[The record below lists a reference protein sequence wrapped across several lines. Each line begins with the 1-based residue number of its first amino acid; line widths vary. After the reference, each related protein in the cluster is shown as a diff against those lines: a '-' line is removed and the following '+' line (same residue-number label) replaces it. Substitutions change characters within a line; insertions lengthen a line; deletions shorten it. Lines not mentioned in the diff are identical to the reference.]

1 MPNIQMVDLKGQ
13 YLKIKKEIDEQIQS
27 VIDKTQFINGD
38 QTKIFA
44 NELAEYTGSKYVIPC
59 GNGTDAL
66 QIAMMALEIGPGDE
80 VIVPAFT
87 YVASAEVIKLL
98 GATPVFI
105 DVDSETFNLEV
116 KDLEKVVTSKTKAL
130 VAVHLFGQNSNMEKI
145 LTFCRKNNVKLI
157 EDLAQSIGSG
167 YKFMDGNVKSSG
179 TMGDIGCTSFFPSK
193 NLGCYGDGGAIFCQ
207 DEELS
212 SKVRMIANHGQNK
225 KYHFRYV
232 GVNSR
237 LDTIQAAILRVKLR
251 YLDEYVEARQE
262 AARVYDELLKDLPVI
277 LPKRFEKSTH
287 VFHQYTIRFEEESI
301 RDHVKDHLASAGIPS
316 MIYYPLPL
324 HFQEAYKDEIFDP
337 GLLRNSEMLCKQ
349 VLSLPMHTE
358 LTHDQ
363 QLEIV
368 KSIKEV
374 L

>member
-1 MPNIQMVDLKGQ
+1 MSNIQMVDLKGQ
-13 YLKIKKEIDEQIQS
+13 YLKIKNEIDREIQS
-27 VIDKTQFINGD
+27 VIDNTQFINGD
-38 QTKIFA
+38 QTKEFA
-44 NELAEYTGSKYVIPC
+44 LELGQYTGSKFVIPC

-66 QIAMMALEIGPGDE
+66 QIAMMSLGIGRGDE
-80 VIVPAFT
+80 VIVPSFT

-105 DVDSETFNLEV
+105 DVNADTFNL
-116 KDLEKVVTSKTKAL
+116 KLDQLEKVVGKNTRAL
-130 VAVHLFGQNSNMEKI
+130 IAVHLFGQNSEMEEI
-145 LTFCRKNNVKLI
+145 LDFCKSHNIIVI
-157 EDLAQSIGSG
+157 EDLAQSIGAKYTFS
-167 YKFMDGNVKSSG
+167 DGRTKSSG

-193 NLGCYGDGGAIFCQ
+193 NLGCFGDGGAIFCQ
-207 DEELS
+207 YEELS
-212 SKVRMIANHGQNK
+212 DKIRMIANHGQNK

-251 YLDEYVEARQE
+251 HLDEYIAARQE
-262 AARVYDELLKDLPVI
+262 AANAYDELLKDLPVI
-277 LPKRFEKSTH
+277 LPKRLEKSSH
-287 VFHQYTIRFEEESI
+287 VFHQYTIRFENKER
-301 RDHVKDHLASAGIPS
+301 RDHVKMHLAESGIPS

-324 HFQEAYKDEIFDP
+324 HFQEAYKDEIHDP
-337 GLLRNSEMLCKQ
+337 GLLKNSEMLCGQ

-358 LTHDQ
+358 LTHEQ

-368 KSIKEV
+368 KRIKEV